1 MVLEAAATVV
11 GILSSLGSAGASFT
25 QAGKQARMAKKAKAE
40 AERAFAEAKKNLQVN
55 FYEQL
60 GIQREAYELERE
72 AMLSAGAQAIQAGVE
87 SERGAAA
94 TAGRVQLAQQQ
105 GQREIAGAM
114 AKELF
119 GLEAATAEE
128 ESRLA
133 TQRASLDLAQAEGSQ
148 NAQAIAQAAQAA
160 GISGGFQGLTSA
172 AQQFI
177 QGAQLYKSAEGKR
190 ELDRL
195 KKEYERAASDNI
207 LGNKFK
213 DPTTGQA
220 LPFDVAIS
228 RLSGYGGD
236 LSKTSAMDAL
246 RREEYLVDR
255 PELLRS
261 IREGAFTTDR
271 AGFREDITAAN
282 PASRQSLNQ
291 LKNFQVQSFAP
302 KFNPLDQINYFNY
315 NNPFT
320 VSGK

>member
-11 GILSSLGSAGASFT
+11 GILSSLGSAGASFA

-302 KFNPLDQINYFNY
+302 KFTPLDQINYFSL
-315 NNPFT
+315 NPFT